1 MNKFETDTLLLP
13 VIGESPAGEDI
24 EYDPVYSEIREA
36 YKMIRTTCPRGNGL
50 SVNPAELT
58 GER

>member
-1 MNKFETDTLLLP
+1 MNKFETDTLLFP

-36 YKMIRTTCPRGNGL
+36 RQNDPDYMSQGNGL